1 MVDGVHLADLA
12 SEEPAFQQEVLHE
25 VIHAQQGLGHGAALP
40 ASASTQATLCPGETS
55 RSAGCSLTQM
65 ALAKRQRPAPI
76 DLPATRAEFAALL
89 KSVWEPA
96 QGWA

>member
-1 MVDGVHLADLA
+1 MEAVAA
-12 SEEPAFQQEVLHE
+12 AAPVLE
-25 VIHAQQGLGHGAALP
+25 GEAAGR
-40 ASASTQATLCPGETS
+40 AAA
-55 RSAGCSLTQM
+55 

-76 DLPATRAEFAALL
+76 DVAQKRAEFAALL